1 MKYQTNY
8 LFCSEKLISQ
18 ISEVKEILN
27 VVSVIPWNPTKIE
40 VLSEKNEKLY
50 YQKAYNRLFQIE
62 FEKRGGWIREPVLH
76 PKPELKGDFLKNDVF
91 VEIQFGN
98 SATVF
103 RDYYKFHMGLAKKL
117 LSLAVL
123 ILPTNQY
130 TFFPDRERGS
140 VSNMATF
147 EYALEHFEALTI
159 PVPILLIGLLPAN

>member
-1 MKYQTNY
+1 M
-8 LFCSEKLISQ
+8 S
-18 ISEVKEILN
+18 
-27 VVSVIPWNPTKIE
+27 IPWSPTKFE

-50 YQKAYNRLFQIE
+50 YQEAYNRLFQIE
-62 FEKRGGWIREPVLH
+62 FEKLGGWTREPVLNNK
-76 PKPELKGDFLKNDVF
+76 PKLKGDFLKNDVF

-130 TFFPDRERGS
+130 SFFPDRERAS

-147 EYALEHFEALTI
+147 EYAWDHFEALTI
-159 PVPILLIGLLPAN
+159 PVPILLIGLLPDT